1 MQYIHASSGFT
12 CSKWQ
17 VIISICNMLLNVQFF
32 VRTIYRTWLNL
43 AHNYFAVSK
52 NQLTLGY
59 GKTWTTS

>member
-32 VRTIYRTWLNL
+32 CTYNL
-43 AHNYFAVSK
+43 SYLAK
-52 NQLTLGY
+52 LGTQLFCRIKKSVNFGV
-59 GKTWTTS
+59 W